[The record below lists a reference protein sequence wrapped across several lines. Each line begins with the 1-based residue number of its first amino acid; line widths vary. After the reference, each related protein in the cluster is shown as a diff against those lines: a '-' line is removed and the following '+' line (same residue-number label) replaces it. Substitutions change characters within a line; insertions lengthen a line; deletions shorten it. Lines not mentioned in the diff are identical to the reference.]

1 MTKYLSFE
9 INIIAVLLDYN
20 IDIKWNSKT
29 KKHCKI
35 PSDPKFPPVFLLN
48 LDLIF
53 KRVDMQRETFAYF
66 ITMVTSYIYTDV
78 HVKHKGS

>member
-1 MTKYLSFE
+1 VRFGGVRAE
-9 INIIAVLLDYN
+9 AAAVIGMAVGWVEDDAAIWDSKSNKIVYGVCLGLLWY
-20 IDIKWNSKT
+20 
-29 KKHCKI
+29 H
-35 PSDPKFPPVFLLN
+35 
-48 LDLIF
+48 